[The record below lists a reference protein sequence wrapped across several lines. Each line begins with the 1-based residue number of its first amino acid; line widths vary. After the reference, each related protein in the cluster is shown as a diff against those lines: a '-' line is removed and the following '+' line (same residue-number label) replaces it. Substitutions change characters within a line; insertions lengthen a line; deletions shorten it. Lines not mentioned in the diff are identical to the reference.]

1 MRFSIKSW
9 SDGTGTVTGRCPE
22 VRLGDEAGHML
33 SHHQHSFDCSD
44 RLTFMA
50 LDRESIFNL
59 GLTSINALSEAIR

>member
-1 MRFSIKSW
+1 
-9 SDGTGTVTGRCPE
+9 
-22 VRLGDEAGHML
+22 ML